1 MEDFSI
7 SKKFSE
13 SQISVD
19 ISFFRRILNG
29 SLCAKSNSKQ
39 TTMRCNLNGVKGLRL
54 QTFQTIFLFKYK
66 KTILQ
71 NSVPVL
77 PAKNMKRKYLVEN
90 EGNSF
95 QSSVTPIY
103 NKATKFF
110 YKKDFLKYAMHPIYI
125 DEPTVQD
132 LLPYLYEDHQ
142 CPPCNIFSLQCFT
155 FQLYI

>member
-1 MEDFSI
+1 MTDFSI
-7 SKKFSE
+7 SMKFSE

-110 YKKDFLKYAMHPIYI
+110 YKKDFFEVCNASHLYRWTHCARFTAI
-125 DEPTVQD
+125 
-132 LLPYLYEDHQ
+132 YEDHQ
-142 CPPCNIFSLQCFT
+142 YPPCNIFSLKCFT